1 MVYHSKK
8 GGDSGM
14 NIEQQVNEIQLQ
26 IDSIKQQLKT
36 QSRVNEEAE
45 EEEEPVKQQE
55 PEEEEEAQEEKDE
68 EQEQEQ
74 EQEQVKP
81 INIKDQQIE
90 IPGFSGTVKEL
101 TSSMKGK
108 KSQLTKNNAKKYSD
122 KITNIDNALNDINTS
137 SDIESIK
144 NIISQNPSITF
155 KNNKMMGG
163 KTKKKHVRNGRKS
176 KKKRHSKKSKH

>member
-45 EEEEPVKQQE
+45 EEEEEPVKQQE

-74 EQEQVKP
+74 EQIKP

-108 KSQLTKNNAKKYSD
+108 KSQLTKNNAKRYSD